1 MMQNTGMQGSTP
13 SGTSAGRYADSVA
26 DRASE
31 GLSRLSDSAHQTLER
46 VSGAASGAAT
56 RLSER
61 SHELWEKRGEALDT
75 ARTYVREHPVASIG
89 IAIAVGLLIS
99 RLTSRR

>member
-1 MMQNTGMQGSTP
+1 MQNTGMQGSTP
-13 SGTSAGRYADSVA
+13 GASTTERIAEQASA
-26 DRASE
+26 
-31 GLSRLSDSAHQTLER
+31 GLSRLGDTAHQTMGR
-46 VSGAASGAAT
+46 VSDYASHAAD

-61 SHELWEKRGEALDT
+61 GHELIDMQGRAWES
-75 ARTYVREHPVASIG
+75 ARIYIREHPLAAIG